1 MTKRIPCR
9 LNRLLKILDLLSDLL
24 QFGLAADDS
33 LGDRSII
40 RFCSERVEFAK
51 NLLRNELQRPPDRFL
66 AAQMMRKLS
75 KMTFESRQFLRYI
88 SAIGKEGNF
97 LQQAF
102 VVIGERQSG
111 FFNSVEQRRA
121 ISLHYLRMR
130 LL

>member
-51 NLLRNELQRPPDRFL
+51 NLLRNELQRSLDRFL
-66 AAQMMRKLS
+66 AAQVMRKLS
-75 KMTFESRQFLRYI
+75 KMPFESRQVVVYMI
-88 SAIGKEGNF
+88 AIRKEGN
-97 LQQAF
+97 
-102 VVIGERQSG
+102 
-111 FFNSVEQRRA
+111 
-121 ISLHYLRMR
+121 
-130 LL
+130 LLIHAL